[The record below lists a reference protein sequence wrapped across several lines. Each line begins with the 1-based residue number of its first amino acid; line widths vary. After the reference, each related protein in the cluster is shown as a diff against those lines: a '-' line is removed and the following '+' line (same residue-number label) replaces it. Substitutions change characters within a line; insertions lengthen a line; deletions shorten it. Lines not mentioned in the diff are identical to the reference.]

1 MLSWGTKQYSCL
13 NTTSPSTAFRNS
25 LCKKQKFF
33 GFYWDSDHVTKTPH
47 PMAWETTTPHKHLSA
62 ETAGDDWDW
71 CAVMVK
77 GLAVLQ
83 LSGLPKWT
91 VSRVGTPAATWSG
104 WKLSVLPCSGQD
116 LSYSFSQASH
126 DFMVFCILVIC
137 KCVSHDQELS
147 YQVKQIVKERG
158 ILDVKYLISCN
169 CSYIFLPVEFK
180 VKEQSRNN
188 CHSPHF
194 RVFCRSRTLCDSQSA
209 TLSCSELVVI
219 LPQMAVVIN
228 GT

>member
-1 MLSWGTKQYSCL
+1 MLLLQALHSEIH
-13 NTTSPSTAFRNS
+13 FVRNKNF
-25 LCKKQKFF
+25 LVFTEILTMLQKPLTQWH
-33 GFYWDSDHVTKTPH
+33 GRQPLPISI
-47 PMAWETTTPHKHLSA
+47 S
-62 ETAGDDWDW
+62 AGDDWDW

-91 VSRVGTPAATWSG
+91 VSCVGTPAATWSG

-126 DFMVFCILVIC
+126 GFMVFCILVIC

-194 RVFCRSRTLCDSQSA
+194 SSLQS
-209 TLSCSELVVI
+209 LLQE
-219 LPQMAVVIN
+219 
-228 GT
+228 